1 VRVAVALA
9 LVLTMGLAF
18 VWAAQ
23 RRLLYLP
30 FGPVAT
36 PVQAG
41 VPSAEVLAV
50 PTEDGL
56 TLAAWFVPAAAEHP
70 RATVIIFNGNAG
82 NRSFRAVI
90 AAHLVDA
97 GYNVCLFDYR
107 GYGGNGGSPSEA
119 GLLVDGRAV
128 RAAIGARPDV
138 DYRRIV
144 YLGESLGTGV
154 AVALAVEASPLAL
167 VLRSPFTSITDV
179 AAHHYWFLPVRA
191 LLRDR
196 FDSRV
201 RIGQVGC
208 PIAIVAGDRDRV
220 IPIGFSRRLFDAA
233 PQPKTFVTVPGADHN
248 DADLAAGSAIVDA
261 LTWVMEQRPR

>member
-1 VRVAVALA
+1 
-9 LVLTMGLAF
+9 
-18 VWAAQ
+18 
-23 RRLLYLP
+23 
-30 FGPVAT
+30 
-36 PVQAG
+36 
-41 VPSAEVLAV
+41 
-50 PTEDGL
+50 
-56 TLAAWFVPAAAEHP
+56 
-70 RATVIIFNGNAG
+70 
-82 NRSFRAVI
+82 
-90 AAHLVDA
+90 
-97 GYNVCLFDYR
+97 
-107 GYGGNGGSPSEA
+107 
-119 GLLVDGRAV
+119 
-128 RAAIGARPDV
+128 
-138 DYRRIV
+138 
-144 YLGESLGTGV
+144 
-154 AVALAVEASPLAL
+154 L